1 MSFRKRPKQSPVR
14 SPRSD
19 SVKRKK
25 VSTPETSTQNA
36 AEKSSDVAEKKEPPA
51 KDDDKDNKKSK
62 KEKGKRETVL
72 TESLKIVE
80 RNSTG

>member
-25 VSTPETSTQNA
+25 ISTPEISTQNA
-36 AEKSSDVAEKKEPPA
+36 AEKSSDVAEKKEPST